1 MTRFSQCS
9 NPICPLVAILAA
21 LSAHVDVTTKALWRR
36 LARIRQARDVGL
48 DWLTA
53 VRISRVGVLSGGA
66 TLSEGQHAGE
76 FILTEAYGRSRDNVT
91 VLSGQTLKAGAV
103 VGRVAL
109 GVGSVAVPV
118 VVGTGTGTVTLV
130 SAGPEVEVGS
140 YVLKCITAV
149 AHGGVFSLTSPSGK
163 RLPDLTMTPGSGGTT
178 VYKSR
183 HINFSITDS
192 ADFIVDDTFTFIV
205 GTTVPVVVGTG
216 DGVISALSLGPQAKP
231 GTYLV
236 LCIVAA
242 TNAATWELFDPDG
255 QSLGVRSYDGSGATA
270 VWALNPQLNLTITDG
285 STDFATGA
293 VFNVAVFNQLGGGKA
308 VAWDPL
314 TYDGRHRAVGC
325 LYDNVDAALGDL
337 AGVII
342 TRDAEVNK
350 SDLQWGAAI
359 SAADKESAYLDL
371 AARQV
376 IAR

>member
-1 MTRFSQCS
+1 MMRFAPCS
-9 NPICPLVAILAA
+9 NVIGPLVAIVAA
-21 LSAHVDVTTKALWRR
+21 LFAHVDVATKALWRR
-36 LARIRQARDVGL
+36 LARVRQAHDVGL

-53 VRISRVGVLSGGA
+53 VRISRVGILSGGA

-76 FILTEAYGRSRDNVT
+76 FILTEAYGRSRENVI
-91 VLSGQTLKAGAV
+91 VLSGQTLQAGAV

-109 GVGSVAVPV
+109 GVGRVSVPT
-118 VVGTGTGTVTLV
+118 VVGTGTGTVSLV
-130 SAGPEVEVGS
+130 SAGPEVEIGS
-140 YVLKCITAV
+140 YVLTCITAV

-178 VYKSR
+178 AYKSR

-192 ADFIVDDTFTFIV
+192 ADFVVADAFTFIV
-205 GTTVPVVVGTG
+205 GTTAPVVVGTG
-216 DGVISALSLGPQAKP
+216 NGVISGLSLGPQAKS
-231 GTYLV
+231 GNYLA
-236 LCIVAA
+236 LCTLAA
-242 TNAATWELFDPDG
+242 PDAATWELFDPDG
-255 QSLGVRSYDGSGATA
+255 QSLGERSYDGAGATA
-270 VWALNPQLNLTITDG
+270 VWALNPQLNLTITEG
-285 STDFATGA
+285 STDFAAGA
-293 VFNVAVFNQLGGGKA
+293 LFNVAVFNQLGGGK
-308 VAWDPL
+308 VAAWAPL

-325 LYDNVDAALGDL
+325 LYDTVDAAAGDL
-337 AGVII
+337 PGVVI